1 MKLKI
6 SLLFI
11 LFLAPMLLL
20 SDEVYRTVDE
30 LGRVTFT
37 DVPPPDD
44 VNAKPVDLPPPPPPA
59 RVKDT
64 EARQR
69 AIQQALDRAQAK
81 REKQSKI
88 RSMKVSEAE
97 RALAEA
103 EAELAEAKQLK
114 DEDRQSLAGGG
125 RRIRPEYFARVKQAE
140 AAVAEAE
147 KQLQQARSGR

>member
-1 MKLKI
+1 MKLKQ

-11 LFLAPMLLL
+11 FLLAPGLLL
-20 SDEVYRTVDE
+20 SGEIYRTVDE

-37 DVPPPDD
+37 DVPPPEHVD
-44 VNAKPVDLPPPPPPA
+44 AEPVLLPPPPPPA
-59 RVKDT
+59 RVRDT

-81 REKQSKI
+81 RGKREEK
-88 RSMKVSEAE
+88 RSTKVSEAE

-103 EAELAEAKQLK
+103 EAELVAAKQIK

-125 RRIRPEYFARVKQAE
+125 RRIRPEYFARIKQAE
-140 AAVAEAE
+140 AAVAEA
-147 KQLQQARSGR
+147 KKRLQQARSGR